1 MMFIQLKKFGMV
13 RPSFIATAAPAIKLQ
28 VNTQFQLSSVGG
40 SPFFNVDSGA
50 IWDVS
55 LWNSSTWV
63 GNNTY
68 QAWAG
73 TTGLGYYG
81 SLRMKV
87 RGLPLTLFTACN
99 VMTEL
104 GGVM

>member
-1 MMFIQLKKFGMV
+1 MV
-13 RPSFIATAAPAIKLQ
+13 RPTFISTAAPAIKLQ
-28 VNTQFQLSSVGG
+28 MNTQFQVSNVGG
-40 SPFFNVDSGA
+40 SPFFSKDSGA
-50 IWDVS
+50 VWDEGV
-55 LWNSSTWV
+55 WNTSSWV
-63 GNNTY
+63 GTNTY

-87 RGLPLTLFTACN
+87 RGLPQTVFTSCN